1 MTSTGQARRGYDASG
16 RRAQAQAT
24 RERILDNAREL
35 FVTQGY
41 AGTSIAQIAGC
52 LGGLGADRVHRVQSK
67 VNLLRAAVETAIVG
81 DDEPVADGRAA
92 GDAARARGRRRRQE
106 VLSRYAALFVE
117 IAPRACPIALVVY
130 AAADAD
136 PEIAALA
143 AVLDEQRLRGSEA
156 IARTVVDRLGAP
168 ERLADIRDTV
178 WTFNAPLLY
187 GLLVDQRG
195 WSIERYVDW
204 VRRGLLALADLS
216 LQASR
221 TFRPRAPRG
230 CCPPGR

>member
-1 MTSTGQARRGYDASG
+1 M
-16 RRAQAQAT
+16 AQRPAMRHVHKAAT
-24 RERILDNAREL
+24 A
-35 FVTQGY
+35 
-41 AGTSIAQIAGC
+41 
-52 LGGLGADRVHRVQSK
+52 
-67 VNLLRAAVETAIVG
+67 
-81 DDEPVADGRAA
+81 
-92 GDAARARGRRRRQE
+92 QE

-187 GLLVDQRG
+187 RLLVDQRG
-195 WSIERYVDW
+195 WSIQRYVDW
-204 VRRGLLALADLS
+204 VRRGMLALA
-216 LQASR
+216 
-221 TFRPRAPRG
+221 T
-230 CCPPGR
+230 

>member
-35 FVTQGY
+35 FVTRGY
-41 AGTSIAQIAGC
+41 AGTSIAQIAAASGVSAPTVFT
-52 LGGLGADRVHRVQSK
+52 GFKSK
-67 VNLLRAAVETAIVG
+67 VNLLRAAVETALVG
-81 DDEPVADGRAA
+81 DDEPVPMAQRPAMRHVHTGATA
-92 GDAARARGRRRRQE
+92 QE

-136 PEIAALA
+136 PEIAGLA

-156 IARTVVDRLGAP
+156 IARTVVDRLDAP

-195 WSIERYVDW
+195 WSIQRYVDF
-204 VRRGLLALADLS
+204 VRRGMLALA
-216 LQASR
+216 
-221 TFRPRAPRG
+221 T
-230 CCPPGR
+230 

>member
-35 FVTQGY
+35 FVTRGY
-41 AGTSIAQIAGC
+41 AGTSIAQIAAASGVSAPTVFT
-52 LGGLGADRVHRVQSK
+52 GFKSK
-67 VNLLRAAVETAIVG
+67 VNLLRAAVETALVG
-81 DDEPVADGRAA
+81 DDEPVPMAQRPAMRHVHTGATA
-92 GDAARARGRRRRQE
+92 QE

-136 PEIAALA
+136 PEIAGLA

-156 IARTVVDRLGAP
+156 IARTVVDRLDAP

-195 WSIERYVDW
+195 WSIQRYVDF
-204 VRRGLLALADLS
+204 VRRGLLALA
-216 LQASR
+216 
-221 TFRPRAPRG
+221 T
-230 CCPPGR
+230 

>member
-1 MTSTGQARRGYDASG
+1 MTSTGQARRGYDGSG

-24 RERILDNAREL
+24 RGRILDNAREL

-41 AGTSIAQIAGC
+41 AGTSIAQIAAASGVSAPTVFT
-52 LGGLGADRVHRVQSK
+52 GFKSK
-67 VNLLRAAVETAIVG
+67 VNLLRAAVETALVG
-81 DDEPVADGRAA
+81 DDEPVPMAQRPAMRHVHEGATA
-92 GDAARARGRRRRQE
+92 QE
-106 VLSRYAALFVE
+106 VLSRYAAMFLDV
-117 IAPRACPIALVVY
+117 APRACPVALVVY

-143 AVLDEQRLRGSEA
+143 DVLDEQRLRGSEA

-168 ERLADIRDTV
+168 ERLEEIRDTV

-195 WSIERYVDW
+195 WTIERYVDW
-204 VRRGLLALADLS
+204 VRRGMVALA
-216 LQASR
+216 
-221 TFRPRAPRG
+221 T
-230 CCPPGR
+230 